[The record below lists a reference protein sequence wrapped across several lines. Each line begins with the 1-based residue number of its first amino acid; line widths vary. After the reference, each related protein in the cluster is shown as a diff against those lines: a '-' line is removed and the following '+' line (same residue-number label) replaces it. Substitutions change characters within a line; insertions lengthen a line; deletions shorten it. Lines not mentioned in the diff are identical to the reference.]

1 MAFKNTPAQDYVF
14 SNHTNLLKANASSQ
28 EQKFIEN
35 LVVESI
41 EIYGQDIYYVPR
53 TLVNRDTV
61 FGEDSDSQ
69 FDSARAIRAMSIMQK
84 DGRAKVSYLANLE
97 SASKIRRRLFSPV
110 KSLKK
115 KLTIWKSSMSKD
127 DQTKGI

>member
-1 MAFKNTPAQDYVF
+1 MAFNNSPAQDYVF
-14 SNHTNLLKANASSQ
+14 SSHSSLLKANASSQ

-61 FGEDSDSQ
+61 FEEDSDSTFEAPEQ
-69 FDSARAIRAMSIMQK
+69 SEHMSIMLK
-84 DGRAKVSYLANLE
+84 DGKDKANFLANLE
-97 SASKIRRRLFSPV
+97 FASKTRRRLFSPV
-110 KSLKK
+110 RSLQK
-115 KLTIWKSSMSKD
+115 KLMTLKHLLSKE
-127 DQTKGI
+127 DQTKET